1 MDLGSHERALLGELA
16 ELIRRFGADR
26 FVTTK
31 LVRADLRD
39 FPDRWEP
46 TIRAVH
52 AVLYR
57 LFWHAYI
64 DSAIVVEDVRAAAP
78 PDHRR
83 LTSSEIELGEAA
95 HGRTVFHVASIGND
109 DVAGALA
116 HQVGTAFLLLAPPDP
131 FREAAPDPTDA
142 QGSLA
147 AVFLGLGVLAANSAR
162 YQRRVSEIVG
172 NSILSEQQI
181 ATAGGLEQH
190 DLAFLLAVQDIVRDE
205 PQDALATLAKI
216 PAALVSA
223 RRDELVPHK
232 AELRTLLALDDA
244 PQRPLSR
251 SPGPPQPADVS
262 DRDLRKFNSGVRVF
276 RVPFRSWNPP
286 LLLGTLGT
294 AGFLLGPIVGAGTA
308 LAGLIAGRVMS
319 KPGFRCSDPSC
330 EAITRAELP
339 ICPGCGGTTAG
350 TIKHASYR
358 LDAEEEHE
366 EREAGGADQP

>member
-1 MDLGSHERALLGELA
+1 MELRSHERALLGELA

-26 FVTTK
+26 FVTTN

-64 DSAIVVEDVRAAAP
+64 DSAIVVEDVRAPAA

-83 LTSSEIELGEAA
+83 LTTSEIELAEAMR
-95 HGRTVFHVASIGND
+95 GRTVFHVASIGND

-131 FREAAPDPTDA
+131 FREAAPDPSEA
-142 QGSLA
+142 EGSLA

-162 YQRRVSEIVG
+162 YQRRVSEFVG
-172 NSILSEQQI
+172 NSVLSEQQI

-205 PQDALATLAKI
+205 AQDALATLAKV
-216 PAALVSA
+216 PADLVSA
-223 RRDELVPHK
+223 RRAELAPHK
-232 AELRTLLALDDA
+232 GELRTLLALDDA
-244 PQRPLSR
+244 PARPLSR
-251 SPGPPQPADVS
+251 SPAPPKPAEIS
-262 DRDLRKFNSGVRVF
+262 DRDLRKFNAGVRVF

-286 LLLGTLGT
+286 ILLGTLGT
-294 AGFLLGPIVGAGTA
+294 IGFALGPIVGAGTA
-308 LAGLIAGRVMS
+308 FAGLIAGRMMS
-319 KPGFRCSDPSC
+319 KPGFRCSDPAC

-339 ICPGCGGTTAG
+339 ICPHCGGTVAA
-350 TIKHASYR
+350 TIKHARDR

-366 EREAGGADQP
+366 EREARGADQS